1 MNKGRLTFLQKYI
14 EEQGLD
20 EKKNSAILCDN
31 SGRIISLAGFSYDIG
46 LIKPIAGSN
55 ITEFHPVFVGLF
67 PFSDEL
73 LVLPNI
79 ETQPGVYW
87 DIHLLQGNKL
97 CWVIFEEKTH
107 IVEKFQPGLQERNK
121 LNLMRDSFKTNG
133 SEGTVLGL
141 LDILV
146 LKHRVKG
153 EWERIGVA
161 PQWFTE
167 FYINSPLILK
177 DDNITSTFPFLD
189 EFIKEENINEKTSI
203 YSGVW
208 AENLKSLE
216 YHFRAQII
224 NQYPNRYL
232 VIKKLHPV
240 HEVQHS
246 IIQHARDQNLAYE
259 ELKKS
264 AQLALELNRT
274 KEQFISII
282 SHDLRSPFISI
293 ISALDFL
300 FEDPNFTN
308 NIQGEH
314 KEFLDYIHEDSKR
327 LLDYLEKLLD
337 WTRLDTGKLQPA
349 IQRVKLTEL
358 YKLSY
363 SQFEQRVKDKDIV
376 LCSEIPEDFEF
387 DADTTLFSQV
397 INNII
402 GNSIKFTPRGG
413 KICLVAK
420 EEGGKKTISIK
431 DTGVGIPPAKMESL
445 FKEYEKHYTYGTEG
459 EKGSGLGLS
468 ITKKILDVHN
478 YKIRCESEPEK
489 GTEFIIIL

>member
-14 EEQGLD
+14 EDQGLD

-46 LIKPIAGSN
+46 LIKPVAGSS
-55 ITEFHPVFVGLF
+55 ITDFHPVFVGLF
-67 PFSDEL
+67 PLDDEL
-73 LVLPNI
+73 MVLPNI

-97 CWVIFEEKTH
+97 CWIIFEEKTH
-107 IVEKFQPGLQERNK
+107 IIEKFQPGIQERNK
-121 LNLMRDSFKTNG
+121 LNLARESFKTNG
-133 SEGTVLGL
+133 SEGTILGL

-146 LKHRVKG
+146 LKQRVAG
-153 EWERIGVA
+153 EWERIGTA
-161 PQWFTE
+161 PQWYSE
-167 FYINSPLILK
+167 FFKNSPLILN
-177 DDNITSTFPFLD
+177 DDRVSSSFPFLE
-189 EFIKEENINEKTSI
+189 EFIKEENINGKSSL
-203 YSGVW
+203 YSGIW
-208 AENLKSLE
+208 AENKQSLE

-224 NQYPNRYL
+224 NQSSNRFL
-232 VIKKLHPV
+232 IIRKLHPEF
-240 HEVQHS
+240 EVQQTVL
-246 IIQHARDQNLAYE
+246 QHARDQYLAYE

-264 AQLALELNRT
+264 AQLAVELNRT

-300 FEDPNFTN
+300 FEDPNFAN
-308 NIQGEH
+308 NIQDEH

-349 IQRVKLTEL
+349 IQRVNLAEL
-358 YKLSY
+358 FKLSF
-363 SQFEQRVKDKDIV
+363 SQFEQRVNDKDIE
-376 LCSEIPEDFEF
+376 LISKIPEGFEF

-413 KICLVAK
+413 KISLIAN
-420 EEGGKKTISIK
+420 EEGGRKTIRIK
-431 DTGVGIPPAKMESL
+431 DTGVGIPPAKMNSL